1 MKNNVNMDKID
12 YFRVKNGEKTWKVIN
27 QINDTSKKI
36 GLKCKNVNTFINYT
50 KDAYVYMIA
59 KKYIDSNQYIFWYQ
73 NEKYYKLLLNHFN
86 VDMNLLLKN
95 IQLLENGVIFFYLG
109 DLNYFKTKINLN
121 EFKIYE
127 FPYSYQQK
135 ELGY

>member
-1 MKNNVNMDKID
+1 
-12 YFRVKNGEKTWKVIN
+12 
-27 QINDTSKKI
+27 
-36 GLKCKNVNTFINYT
+36 
-50 KDAYVYMIA
+50 MIA

-109 DLNYFKTKINLN
+109 DLNYFKTKINLMN
-121 EFKIYE
+121 LRFMNFRTLINKKNWVINT
-127 FPYSYQQK
+127 K
-135 ELGY
+135 